1 MSNLSDLLNPSAE
14 EDAQPGRKDS
24 IPPLHIPANPY
35 NPSGAPQEQGQYSSH
50 PSQGSNAVHTLAALS
65 SSIGTPSSSQQQRTS
80 ASPPGQHQHRSSVD
94 RRMSAYEEG
103 VNSAGLP
110 RAGELLRKSSSG
122 SQQYETQSPE
132 SILRK
137 MSSPTLHHY
146 HMSSR
151 SPEQTRRASMIVNPD
166 PSFKLPPLQHNL
178 SPTLSHQQPSRPPHN
193 QENVSYSQL
202 PETLSKTPSNVED
215 SSAAH
220 TEAIPHVHSP
230 VAQGHAAKMPSLD
243 NITSGGPSPNATNQA
258 TLTQQPTPSLEE
270 RRSSTT
276 PIKSE
281 GPSSI
286 RDSIPA
292 FVPVSQ
298 IKKES
303 SMTST
308 PMREESVPMPSTED
322 NASGEARGV
331 KRPAPKTKKGVA
343 KKGPPAKKQKV
354 GTNGDTKTK
363 SKPKSAVKRSG
374 NGTPL
379 DSSPAPRSA
388 RAASSIGR
396 SSGSPEFR
404 ESEGEEEEAGS
415 PDDGEYCICRK
426 GDNGTFMI
434 GCDGKCD
441 DWFHGKCVG
450 ILEKDKNL
458 IDRYICPNCTDAGV
472 GVTTWKRM
480 CRRVGCRMPARLAKK
495 DEEPS
500 KYCSEECGITFF
512 RDMMGRTRGASDV
525 SGGKKSRRQ
534 SATGPQEDV
543 GPRGGAISQA
553 ELKSM
558 LNAVATVDEFKR
570 LGEGVLSPPA
580 TPSPKLTKA
589 STTSSLDDTE
599 TKRILEIN
607 KTKDELRARHAL
619 LKDQARFVGMLR
631 QRSAQIAEDKGM
643 KPKDLCGYDD
653 RVRMDEAAFAKWRDS
668 EEGKAALKAGDLAFT
683 AVKSEDG
690 DGVKSGKRDSV
701 GSDICT
707 RKKCPKHYEW
717 AKLSLET
724 NRSEMGENSERMRSL
739 EREEKEIKERAGLRA
754 RQIKA
759 GDFGGKVEIHGVE
772 VSKKEGSDEAKGLG
786 IGVDGEG
793 AGLDT
798 NTGASE
804 VAPETAPEAPTVATT
819 EAMDTSA

>member
-1 MSNLSDLLNPSAE
+1 
-14 EDAQPGRKDS
+14 
-24 IPPLHIPANPY
+24 
-35 NPSGAPQEQGQYSSH
+35 
-50 PSQGSNAVHTLAALS
+50 
-65 SSIGTPSSSQQQRTS
+65 
-80 ASPPGQHQHRSSVD
+80 
-94 RRMSAYEEG
+94 
-103 VNSAGLP
+103 
-110 RAGELLRKSSSG
+110 
-122 SQQYETQSPE
+122 
-132 SILRK
+132 

-151 SPEQTRRASMIVNPD
+151 SPEQTRRASVIDNPD
-166 PSFKLPPLQHNL
+166 PTFKLPPLQHNL
-178 SPTLSHQQPSRPPHN
+178 SPTISQQQPSRPPLY
-193 QENVSYSQL
+193 QES
-202 PETLSKTPSNVED
+202 
-215 SSAAH
+215 
-220 TEAIPHVHSP
+220 
-230 VAQGHAAKMPSLD
+230 
-243 NITSGGPSPNATNQA
+243 
-258 TLTQQPTPSLEE
+258 PTPSLEE
-270 RRSSTT
+270 RRTSTT

-281 GPSSI
+281 APSSI

-308 PMREESVPMPSTED
+308 PLREESIPMPSTED
-322 NASGEARGV
+322 SASGEARGV

-343 KKGPPAKKQKV
+343 KKGPPAKKQKI

-379 DSSPAPRSA
+379 DSSPAPRS
-388 RAASSIGR
+388 
-396 SSGSPEFR
+396 SGSPEFR
-404 ESEGEEEEAGS
+404 ESDGEEEEAGS

-525 SGGKKSRRQ
+525 LGGKKSRRQ
-534 SATGPQEDV
+534 SAAGPQEDI

-589 STTSSLDDTE
+589 SPTSSLDDTE
-599 TKRILEIN
+599 TKRILEIS

-631 QRSAQIAEDKGM
+631 QRSARIAEDKGM

-653 RVRMDEAAFAKWRDS
+653 RVRMDEATFAKWRDS
-668 EEGKAALKAGDLAFT
+668 EEGKAALKAGDLAVI
-683 AVKSEDG
+683 AVKGEDG
-690 DGVKSGKRDSV
+690 DGVKSGRRDSV

-724 NRSEMGENSERMRSL
+724 NRSEMGENSERMRGL

-759 GDFGGKVEIHGVE
+759 GDFGGKVEIHGAD
-772 VSKKEGSDEAKGLG
+772 VSKKERGDEAKGLG
-786 IGVDGEG
+786 IGVDGDG

-798 NTGASE
+798 STSVNE
-804 VAPETAPEAPTVATT
+804 VAPTTAPETAAVATT